1 MPQTEQNSTQMS
13 VAVGKVLPRLAA
25 LVLLCVGGLWL
36 ASCSTLKNVPAD
48 GYLLDRVEIVSK
60 DAPPDIDHSELERYI
75 RQQPNNRLFGLYR
88 FNLWLY
94 NLGKPGK
101 ETGVSGWLHRIG
113 EAPVVYSDDLTRR
126 SVQNL
131 TTYLYNRGFYHAA
144 VTDSLIDKK
153 RRRRKVQYK
162 VHFGQPTTID
172 TLAVY
177 IADSTIAA
185 YYAASASLITP
196 QARLDLRTLESERAR
211 LTTLLRNQG
220 FYAFTA
226 ERIGFRVDTVGTPF
240 RARLQLRI
248 LQDSGSE
255 ETRRAFRRYVI
266 DSVRIFTK
274 YDPLRPA
281 SALATALDSRMQDG
295 LHYYFDKR
303 PGIRLPV
310 LAPLLL
316 LRQDSLVRV
325 SQVNR
330 SQQNLLNL
338 GLYQTASFNFR
349 RSSGLPRSYRSDSL
363 KRYYPINCDVLLTRT
378 KLQGYQLEGM
388 VTTSGSLGLEG
399 SMTYRHR
406 NLFYGAEQLELQFRA
421 QAEAVLQK
429 TAIGFKTA
437 LEIGMRASLSIPRFL
452 LPFKS
457 SFFVRRYSPK
467 TLFLISYNFQR
478 RPYYRR
484 TVASGYVSYTWKGSP
499 ATSHSITPLE
509 IDVLKIFAIDE
520 AFAQRIRQT
529 YLANSYISQFISLLS
544 YSFSYSSNNA
554 NALFSTTLFKVNVE
568 SAGNMLRAAAPSL
581 KLQQVNGVY
590 QFFGLPFAQ
599 YAKGDVNY
607 AVLFRPSRYYSL
619 AARIFAGLGYPYG
632 NSNALP
638 FEKRYYEGGANG
650 VRAWHARDLGPGSY
664 KEERLSFP
672 NQTGDLKLEGNIE
685 YRSWLFWKFESALF
699 LDVGNIWSITPE
711 DKRAGAVFKPTSF
724 YKELAMGYGLGLRLN
739 LGVFLLRLD
748 MGVKLH
754 DPSVK
759 EGDTNPAHW
768 IPFDRS
774 LQGDDLAFHFG
785 VGYPF

>member
-1 MPQTEQNSTQMS
+1 MS

-25 LVLLCVGGLWL
+25 LVVLCLGGLL
-36 ASCSTLKNVPAD
+36 TSCSMLKNVPAD
-48 GYLLDRVEIVSK
+48 GYLLDRVEIVTQ
-60 DAPPDIDHSELERYI
+60 DAPSDIDNSELERYI

-131 TTYLYNRGFYHAA
+131 TTYLNNRGFYHAQ

-153 RRRRKVQYK
+153 RRRRKVQYR
-162 VHFGQPTTID
+162 VRCGQPTTIE
-172 TLAVY
+172 TLTTE
-177 IADSTIAA
+177 IADSVVSGYYASSIAA
-185 YYAASASLITP
+185 SYLTP
-196 QARLDLRTLESERAR
+196 AARLDLRTLENERSR
-211 LTTLLRNQG
+211 ITTLLRNHG
-220 FYAFTA
+220 FYTFSSD
-226 ERIGFRVDTVGTPF
+226 RIGFRVDTIGTPY
-240 RARLQLRI
+240 AGRLLLRI
-248 LQDSGSE
+248 VQDSAGE
-255 ETRRAFRRYVI
+255 ENRHPFRRYVI
-266 DSVRIFTK
+266 DSVRLFTQ
-274 YDPLRPA
+274 YNPLRPA
-281 SALATALDSRMQDG
+281 TGRDSALASQQQDG
-295 LHYYFDKR
+295 LRFYYPQA
-303 PGIRLPV
+303 PGIRLSV
-310 LAPLLL
+310 LAPLVLF
-316 LRQDSLVRV
+316 RQDSLVRV
-325 SQVNR
+325 SQINR

-338 GLYQTASFNFR
+338 GVYQTASFNFR
-349 RSSGLPRSYRSDSL
+349 RSLSPPRTYRDDSL
-363 KRYYPINCDVLLTRT
+363 RRYYPLNCDILLTRT
-378 KLQGYQLEGM
+378 RSQGYQFEGM

-399 SMTYRHR
+399 SMTYRHN
-406 NLFYGAEQLELQFRA
+406 NLFNGAEQLELQFRA

-429 TAIGFKTA
+429 TAIGFQTA
-437 LEIGMRASLSIPRFL
+437 LEIGLRASLSIPRFL
-452 LPFKS
+452 FPLKGYV
-457 SFFVRRYSPK
+457 FVRRYSPK
-467 TLFLISYNFQR
+467 TLFLISHNFQR

-484 TVASGYVSYTWKGSP
+484 TVASGYLSYTWKGSP
-499 ATSHSITPLE
+499 TTSHSVTPLE
-509 IDVLKIFAIDE
+509 VDILKIFAIDE

-544 YSFSYSSNNA
+544 YSFSYSSNTP

-568 SAGNMLRAAAPSL
+568 AAGNVLRAATPAL
-581 KLQQVNGVY
+581 KLKQTDGVY
-590 QFFGLPFAQ
+590 KLFGLPFAQ
-599 YAKGDVNY
+599 YAKGDINY
-607 AVLFRPSRYYSL
+607 AVLFRPSRYNSV

-685 YRSWLFWKFESALF
+685 FRSWLFWKFEAALF
-699 LDVGNIWSITPE
+699 FDVGNIWAITKADERP
-711 DKRAGAVFKPTSF
+711 GAVFEPTRF

-739 LGVFLLRLD
+739 LGFFLLRLD

-754 DPSVK
+754 DPSVT
-759 EGDTNPAHW
+759 EAATTHPHW
-768 IPFDRS
+768 IPFERDFRS
-774 LQGDDLAFHFG
+774 DDLTFHFG